1 MDLMNIDLASAIESI
16 SLCHESLNGSCS
28 KSTYPAAVRLSLY
41 VFFGSSVVL
50 TVVGNLLVIITVVH
64 FKQLHTPTNYLILSL
79 AVSDLLL
86 GGFVMPPSMIRSI
99 ESCWYF
105 GEWFCKI
112 HTSTDI
118 MCCTAS
124 ILSLSLISID
134 RYYAISQPLQYKSKI
149 TGSAITVMISI
160 SWGISAVVGFGMVF
174 LELNILGIE
183 EFYNNVTCMGG
194 CILLQSVASST
205 VSSLLSFYIPGIIM
219 LCIYLKIFL
228 IAQQQARSI
237 RDICMQGGKTG
248 KQTAVSKMEKKATKT
263 LAIIMGVFLSFWL
276 PFFIC
281 NIIDPLIGYL
291 IAPLWFDM
299 VVWIGYFNSTF
310 NPLVYALFYSWF
322 RKAFRIILLGKVFQR
337 DSSNTNLFTE

>member
-1 MDLMNIDLASAIESI
+1 MDLRGIGFAGTAESI
-16 SLCHESLNGSCS
+16 PLCHEFLNGSCP
-28 KSTYPAAVRLSLY
+28 KFTYPTAFRVPLY
-41 VFFGSSVVL
+41 VFFGTSVVL

-112 HTSTDI
+112 HTSTDV

-124 ILSLSLISID
+124 ILNLSLISID
-134 RYYAISQPLQYKSKI
+134 RYYAIGKPLQYNAKI
-149 TGSAITVMISI
+149 TGKAIAVMISV

-183 EFYNNVTCMGG
+183 DFYYSFTCTGG
-194 CILLQSVASST
+194 CVLLQSVASST
-205 VSSLLSFYIPGIIM
+205 VSSLLSFYIPGVIM
-219 LCIYLKIFL
+219 LCIYLKIYL
-228 IAQQQARSI
+228 IAQQQVRSI
-237 RDICMQGGKTG
+237 HNKHMQSKSS
-248 KQTAVSKMEKKATKT
+248 AAASKMERKATKT

-281 NIIDPLIGYL
+281 NIIDPLTGYS
-291 IAPLWFDM
+291 IPPLWFDM
-299 VVWIGYFNSTF
+299 VVWIGYFNSTC

-322 RKAFRIILLGKVFQR
+322 RKAFRIILLGKIFQS
-337 DSSNTNLFTE
+337 DSSKSNLFME